1 MSTTPGAPDLEA
13 RLRAALAAR
22 ADLVRGE
29 DLAPLAT
36 ATPLRPRW
44 SSPWVLLAAAA
55 VVLLVLGVVLQGVGG
70 RTRSDEVA
78 PEPDA
83 PQLEL
88 PADVGR
94 DWKADDLSSPARL
107 DLDGDGR
114 KERVEFLAEPTKDFD
129 GRVRLQTTLSTTGEQ
144 AYGIAELG
152 STIGTNALDPID
164 ADDDGDQE
172 LVLYFDDLEAGPGGG
187 GHPLVFDL
195 RDGLLVQ
202 AAVED
207 PDLLVRGS
215 EPVEGSQTDYYRM
228 VHLQDY
234 WLEDGALWS
243 SRSVNAYAEGN
254 MTLLRPE
261 TVVVDAWRWAL
272 DDDGVLRQAEQACL
286 RQGLEASQRCGD
298 DTEDELPYVVPVAE
312 DTVGPGGRA
321 VFDVGYRYTVSV
333 EAGDPATL
341 VVQGEDGRTVRHDL
355 AVADPRVSTT
365 QPTSVMSD
373 GASFYI
379 TSASDDSYAQVLV
392 QDGDRLRALDT
403 TGDIELT
410 DDPTT
415 RTWLTANG
423 ALVTAV
429 AAEEGTWRTWQWQ
442 MVSGTEMAALPSGT
456 VCFDDPAEPSTAR
469 RC

>member
-13 RLRAALAAR
+13 RLRVALAAR

-36 ATPLRPRW
+36 ATPVRRRW
-44 SSPWVLLAAAA
+44 PTPWVLLAAAA

-114 KERVEFLAEPTKDFD
+114 KERVDFLAEPTEDFD
-129 GRVRLQTTLSTTGEQ
+129 GRVRLQTTVSTTGEQ

-152 STIGTNALDPID
+152 TTIGTSALDPID
-164 ADDDGDQE
+164 ADGDGDQE
-172 LVLYFDDLEAGPGGG
+172 LVLYFDDPSAVGGG
-187 GHPLVFDL
+187 GYPLVFDL
-195 RDGLLVQ
+195 RDGLLVR
-202 AAVED
+202 AVVED
-207 PDLLVRGS
+207 PELLVRGS
-215 EPVEGSQTDYYRM
+215 VPVDGSATEHFRM
-228 VHLQDY
+228 VHLHDY
-234 WLEDGALWS
+234 WFEQGTLWS

-261 TVVVDAWRWAL
+261 TIVVDAWRWAL
-272 DDDGVLRQAEQACL
+272 GDDGVLRHVEEACL
-286 RQGLEASQRCGD
+286 RQGLEASQPCGN
-298 DTEDELPYVVPVAE
+298 DTENELPSIVPVAGE
-312 DTVGPGGRA
+312 TIGAGGRA

-341 VVQGEDGRTVRHDL
+341 VVRGEDGRTLRHDL
-355 AVADPRVSTT
+355 AVADARVSTT

-373 GASFYI
+373 GASFYV
-379 TSASDDSYAQVLV
+379 TSASDPSYAQVLV

-403 TGDIELT
+403 TGDVELT
-410 DDPTT
+410 DDATT
-415 RTWLTANG
+415 RTWLTAGG

-429 AAEEGTWRTWQWQ
+429 AEEEGAWRAWQWQ
-442 MVSGTEMAALPSGT
+442 MVSGAEMAALPSGT
-456 VCFDDPAEPSTAR
+456 VCFDDPSDPATVR